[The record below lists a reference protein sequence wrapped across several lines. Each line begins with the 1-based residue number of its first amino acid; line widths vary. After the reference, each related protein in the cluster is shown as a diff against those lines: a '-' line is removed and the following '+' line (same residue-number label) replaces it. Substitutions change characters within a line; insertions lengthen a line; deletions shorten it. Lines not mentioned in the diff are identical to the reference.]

1 MRKRIIAAVASLA
14 MMFAF
19 AGCNMATVN
28 EERDN
33 AQVIIEIGDQKVLKG
48 DLIDD
53 FNDIVEM
60 YSGLYGIS
68 TEELMS
74 ESNAEVMDSIINSII
89 ETYTEELL
97 VDIYA
102 EKLNADLSLTEEQK
116 KEVEDSLKEN
126 YDYFKEQ
133 AEQQINNDDSI
144 KEEDKEAKIEELFN
158 EALETSGYNDGSMKE
173 DLESQYK
180 ITNMKNWLDKDYK
193 ATEDDLK
200 EFYEK
205 ELAEQKKV
213 LDETPSSISTYEQ
226 TGEVSLYV
234 PEGLRYMQ
242 VLYVPMTDE
251 YISQISSSRSDNKTD
266 EADALRKTGLA
277 DIEADAKKALEA
289 AKEDFDKAIETY
301 GDDSTKKALE
311 AAKEDFNE
319 AIRSDSAKKLDYQ
332 GVRTYEGDTAYPDEV
347 NEALFNMKSENE
359 ISDLIATDKG
369 YYIIKY
375 LGVMEPGDVALN
387 DVHDELMEKMIADH
401 KEDTYTT
408 KLAEWKDENTIKTY
422 PERLKA

>member
-301 GDDSTKKALE
+301 GDDTTKNA
-311 AAKEDFNE
+311 EDKG
-319 AIRSDSAKKLDYQ
+319 I
-332 GVRTYEGDTAYPDEV
+332 RTYEGDTAYPDEV